1 MGEVYTRLQNCLDSV
16 RRKTD
21 FKPQLAL
28 VLGSGLGDYA
38 KSMRIVDTLDYCE
51 IEDFPV
57 STVSGHAGRFL
68 FGYVGEVPVVCMQGR
83 VHYYEGYSMQE
94 VVLPIRLMRLM
105 GAKVL
110 FLTNAAGGIK
120 TGMHA
125 GDLMLITDQIASFV
139 PSPLIGKN
147 LDELGPRFPD
157 MSEVYNKDLQEII
170 RETAKEEQIPLQEG
184 VYLQFTGPN
193 YESPAEVRLAGIL
206 GADAVGMST
215 ACEAIAA
222 NHMGMKICG
231 ISCISNLAC
240 GISEAPLNHEEV
252 QKTADEKA
260 PLFERL
266 VTKSIVKMCKMTPDD
281 TQLVSEDKNSVI
293 EEKQSLTEE
302 VSETMKRQQVKIYT
316 DGAARGN
323 PDGPGGYGT
332 VLEFVDTKGELHMK
346 EFSCGY
352 KKTTNNRMELMAAI
366 VGLEALNKPCDVELY
381 SDSKYLVDAFN
392 QHWIDSWLKKGWKR
406 GKNEPVKN
414 IDLWKRLL
422 KAKEQHQVT
431 FIWVKGHDGHAQN
444 ERCDELATTAA
455 DGDNLLDDVVLE

>member
-1 MGEVYTRLQNCLDSV
+1 MNQIYEKLVKCYEYCRDKVNFIPKV
-16 RRKTD
+16 
-21 FKPQLAL
+21 AL
-28 VLGSGLGDYA
+28 VLGSGLGNYA
-38 KSMRIVDTLDYCE
+38 RNVKVVAEIPYSE
-51 IEDFPV
+51 IEGFPV
-57 STVSGHAGRFL
+57 STVAGHDGRFL
-68 FGYVGEVPVVCMQGR
+68 FGYIEEVPVVLMKGR
-83 VHYYEGYSMQE
+83 VHYYEGYSMQD
-94 VVLPIRLMRLM
+94 VVLPIRLMKML
-105 GAKVL
+105 GAKIL
-110 FLTNAAGGIK
+110 FLTNASGGIK
-120 TGMHA
+120 KGFSA
-125 GDLMLITDQIASFV
+125 GDFMLITDQIASFV

-281 TQLVSEDKNSVI
+281 TQLVPEDKNSVI

-422 KAKEQHQVT
+422 KAKEQHRVT